1 MPDVLLFRLYAP
13 LASFGTVAVGEQRP
27 SQTHPGKSMVVGLL
41 AAALGIRRDEEAR
54 LSQLTAGLGLA
65 VLQLSSGDL
74 LRDYHTAQAPSQSD
88 LNKAPHY
95 SRRDE
100 LRAAPKQDLNTIL
113 SSRDYRSEAV
123 NVVAVWRR
131 SGCDEAVPH
140 LPELVRALEQPRFA
154 LCIGRKSCP
163 LSLPLAP
170 RVVEATD
177 IRSAFEA
184 ELANFESIW
193 QVASW
198 DRRSDSRTISQRLG
212 IGGFPGPTPTRMFWE
227 DSDSDDLPSGFGP
240 QQTRQTHTRYD
251 AALSRKRWQFGARLE
266 HVAAWPQLEASK

>member
-1 MPDVLLFRLYAP
+1 MSDVLLFRLYAP

-27 SQTHPGKSMVVGLL
+27 SQTHPGKSLVVGLL

-54 LSQLTAGLGLA
+54 LSQLTAELGLA

-74 LRDYHTAQAPSQSD
+74 LRDYHTAQVPSQSD
-88 LNKAPHY
+88 LNKSPHY

-100 LRAAPKQDLNTIL
+100 LRAAPKQELNTIL

-131 SGCDEAVPH
+131 AGCDDAVPS
-140 LPELVRALEQPRFA
+140 LSQLATALEQPRFT
-154 LCIGRKSCP
+154 LYIGRKSCP

-170 RVVEATD
+170 RVVEAAD
-177 IRSAFEA
+177 IRAAFEA
-184 ELANFESIW
+184 ELSDFENRWKIVRGAGQSGFGL
-193 QVASW
+193 VP
-198 DRRSDSRTISQRLG
+198 QRLG
-212 IGGFPGPTPTRMFWE
+212 IGKFLGPAPTWMFWE
-227 DSDSDDLPSGFGP
+227 DGDVNDPPPGLESLQS
-240 QQTRQTHTRYD
+240 HTRHD

-266 HVAAWPQLEASK
+266 HVASWPKPEAST